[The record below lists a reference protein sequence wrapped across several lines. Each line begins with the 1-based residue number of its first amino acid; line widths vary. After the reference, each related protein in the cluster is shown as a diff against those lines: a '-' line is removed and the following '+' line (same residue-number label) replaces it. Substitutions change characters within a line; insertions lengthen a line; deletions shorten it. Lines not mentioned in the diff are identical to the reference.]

1 MLPLMARAANTNRQK
16 GVILA
21 PRGEFS
27 PGALQLKWLRKRVFI
42 EAARRLPV
50 YKNLTWHASS
60 RLEEGDIRRLFGS
73 KAAVRVALDISRP
86 ECRAADLGRTGTNKI
101 PGALRIVFLSRIVPK
116 KNLLTALRMLKD
128 IQGAIEFNIYGP
140 PEDAS
145 YWNLCLEEIH
155 TLPRNIGVEF
165 HSLADHSTVE
175 AIFSTHHLFLFPTL
189 GENYGHVI
197 YEALSAGCPVLIS
210 DRTPWRGLA
219 RTGAGWDFPLEQPE
233 LFRTALAHCVALTDS
248 QFQAASASARAF
260 AHSFINSHDLLAAH
274 LALFASP
281 EVPVRA

>member
-1 MLPLMARAANTNRQK
+1 
-16 GVILA
+16 
-21 PRGEFS
+21 
-27 PGALQLKWLRKRVFI
+27 
-42 EAARRLPV
+42 
-50 YKNLTWHASS
+50 
-60 RLEEGDIRRLFGS
+60 
-73 KAAVRVALDISRP
+73 VRVALDISKP
-86 ECRAADLGRTGTNKI
+86 EGRAEDVSRTGTGKI
-101 PGALRIVFLSRIVPK
+101 PGTIRIIFLSRIVPK

-145 YWNLCLEEIH
+145 YWNRCLEEIR

-165 HSLADHSTVE
+165 HSLVDHSTVE

-219 RTGAGWDFPLEQPE
+219 RAGAGWDFPLEQPE
-233 LFRTALAHCVALTDS
+233 RFRAALAHCVAWTDS

-260 AHSFINSHDLLAAH
+260 AQSFINSDDLLAAH

-281 EVPVRA
+281 EAAARA